1 MRIILVRHG
10 ETLSNRERLALGRA
24 DPPLSDLG
32 LRQAGALA
40 AALVREVPGPPEAVY
55 SSPLLRARQT
65 AEAITGALGLTPAS
79 VVEALTEMDVGETD
93 GLDPRQLRERFPDFL
108 RRWVDDLSGDLK
120 MPGGESL
127 GDVQDRAWQAIESL
141 RDSHAAEATVVAVS
155 HNFVL
160 HTIVC
165 RVLSLPLAQFRSF
178 QQDLASITAIEF
190 RGRRALITRLNETC
204 HLAGVELDPGRG
216 EPWW

>member
-1 MRIILVRHG
+1 
-10 ETLSNRERLALGRA
+10 
-24 DPPLSDLG
+24 
-32 LRQAGALA
+32 
-40 AALVREVPGPPEAVY
+40 
-55 SSPLLRARQT
+55 
-65 AEAITGALGLTPAS
+65 
-79 VVEALTEMDVGETD
+79 MDVGETD

-127 GDVQDRAWQAIESL
+127 ADVQDRAWQAIESL

-165 RVLSLPLAQFRSF
+165 RVLSLPLAQFRHF

-190 RGRRALITRLNETC
+190 RGRRALNETC